1 VFAAVAIGTLGLGI
15 GVNTAI
21 FSAAREALSP
31 RLPFADS
38 ERLVRIYQV
47 PEAGSARISPRVPAF
62 LAIRNGADAFESVAA
77 SRFTDLILTTP
88 DGPERVI
95 GNVITPG
102 WLETLGVEPVLGRAF
117 TTEEEATGQRSGV
130 VVISHGM
137 WQRRFGGRRDVLAS
151 VLNLNGS
158 TYAVIGVLPRG
169 FNYPYEAEVWIPFRP
184 EDDTGEA
191 FWALNLKGRLRSG
204 VSVATAT
211 EELENL
217 SRQVG
222 GTLPGFS
229 SDMTLMPVSIREV
242 LVGGEG
248 RTVTAL
254 SAAVGF
260 LLLLVCA
267 NLASLLLSRG
277 LNRQAE
283 FALRSSLGAS
293 RVRLIRQSL
302 VESLVL
308 GAAGGVVGITLAA
321 FGVGILDPLLPEDLL
336 TLGTG
341 IAIDRGVL
349 SFAMLVSLLTGIAL
363 GVLPAVRLSATSPG
377 QLLRSGAVAITGPRK
392 QRIGG
397 ALVVGELAV
406 TLMLLTGVGLMVRD
420 LQRLQSIDLGYD
432 QNGMVVFT
440 VGLDRAP
447 YLDGPRRVQ
456 FANQLIGEL
465 TASPAVRSAGATTT
479 FPRHRGNTIASLE
492 SEGGMI
498 SSTSVPP
505 SNSRYVVPGYLQ
517 HLGAVLLR
525 GRWLEG
531 TDRAGGPPV
540 AVVSASL
547 AQRFW
552 PDQDPIG
559 HRLRNRRDGDGAP
572 WHTVVGVVVDVRESD
587 EITGTWYVPYAQHAH
602 ERNAAQLTFAV
613 RGVSPNDPPS
623 LAIIERAVRA
633 ADPGLPV
640 FDATTVQRINVE
652 AVGRE
657 RYGTLLGSGFATF
670 GLLLAALGL
679 YGAVSYSVARRGR
692 EFGLRLALGGER
704 RMILRDVLGQVVRL
718 VLAGAVV
725 GLGGALATA
734 RVIGANLSEVGSF
747 DPIAFGVALVLLTV
761 TALAAGAIPAWRAMR
776 IDPVVSLRAD

>member
-1 VFAAVAIGTLGLGI
+1 
-15 GVNTAI
+15 
-21 FSAAREALSP
+21 
-31 RLPFADS
+31 
-38 ERLVRIYQV
+38 
-47 PEAGSARISPRVPAF
+47 
-62 LAIRNGADAFESVAA
+62 
-77 SRFTDLILTTP
+77 
-88 DGPERVI
+88 
-95 GNVITPG
+95 
-102 WLETLGVEPVLGRAF
+102 
-117 TTEEEATGQRSGV
+117 
-130 VVISHGM
+130 
-137 WQRRFGGRRDVLAS
+137 
-151 VLNLNGS
+151 
-158 TYAVIGVLPRG
+158 
-169 FNYPYEAEVWIPFRP
+169 
-184 EDDTGEA
+184 
-191 FWALNLKGRLRSG
+191 
-204 VSVATAT
+204 
-211 EELENL
+211 
-217 SRQVG
+217 VG

-559 HRLRNRRDGDGAP
+559 RRLRNRRDGDGAP
-572 WHTVVGVVVDVRESD
+572 WHTVVGVVDDVRESD

-679 YGAVSYSVARRGR
+679 YGAISYSVARRGR